1 MINIYFHE
9 VKKILNLLDKNSLK
23 ELKLLF
29 FLLFIGGFIESLSIG
44 ILIPFITFILE
55 GKESIEIFGIDQ
67 NILNTENI
75 YLFAIFAIIV
85 FLFKSIY
92 LTKLEFKSHKILKF
106 ISMNLTSRLFEI
118 YIKLK
123 YKNIISKNSS
133 IILRNLNSEIARFTG
148 GVLEPLIMISKNG
161 FLIIFLV
168 IFLLQVN
175 YKISILLLL
184 FAFFFI
190 LITKTLLKKILY
202 NFGLINQKYSGEQN
216 KIVTETF
223 QGLKFIKS
231 YGLEN
236 IFINNLK
243 KIIMNISTAGYKS
256 SAYRSLP
263 RIWIEFTAIFSIII
277 SGFVIFNI
285 SGDLKSFLITS
296 SIILL
301 ALLKILPAI
310 VAIINVIN
318 NYQNNKSSI
327 NLLKKEFDLINNKTN
342 FNYLEKIEN
351 LKDIEFNKKIKFQNI
366 HFKFDNDDK
375 ELLRGIDLEINRR
388 GDVIG
393 IFGESGSGKTT
404 LIDVLIGLHHPQKI
418 DCNIDGD
425 KISHN
430 INNFLKMNLF
440 GYVPQN
446 TFIFDDTI
454 QNNIL
459 LANNSEKNLKRFNE
473 VVREVELDD
482 LIFKLENRDKTIIGE
497 NGQFISGGQ
506 KQRIGIARALI
517 NNPKILIFDEATNSL
532 DAKLEENIFNLVKKM
547 SKKISIIIVSHNPN
561 IKKYCTK
568 TFRLVGGNLKN
579 IDE

>member
-1 MINIYFHE
+1 MLSGYLKE
-9 VKKILNLLDKNSLK
+9 VKKIFNLIDKKSLK

-29 FLLFIGGFIESLSIG
+29 FLLFIGGFVESLSIG
-44 ILIPFITFILE
+44 ILIPFITFMLKTE
-55 GKESIEIFGIDQ
+55 ESIRIFGIDQ
-67 NILNTENI
+67 NILTNENI
-75 YLFAIFAIIV
+75 FLFAIFTVLV

-106 ISMNLTSRLFEI
+106 VSMNLTSRLFEM
-118 YIKLK
+118 YVKLK

-133 IILRNLNSEIARFTG
+133 IILRNLTSEIARFTG

-168 IFLLQVN
+168 IFLFQVN

-184 FAFFFI
+184 FSFFFI
-190 LITKTLLKKILY
+190 LITKILLKKILY
-202 NFGLINQKYSGEQN
+202 DFGLINQKFSGEQN
-216 KIVTETF
+216 KIVKETF

-243 KIIMNISTAGYKS
+243 KIITNISTAGYKS
-256 SAYRSLP
+256 SAFKSLP
-263 RIWIEFTAIFSIII
+263 RIWIEFIVIFSIIL
-277 SGFVIFNI
+277 SGFIIFKI
-285 SGDLKSFLITS
+285 SGDLNSFLLTS

-301 ALLKILPAI
+301 ALLKILPAT

-327 NLLKKEFDLINNKTN
+327 NLLKEEFDLIKDKTN
-342 FNYLEKIEN
+342 FDNLETIEN
-351 LKDIEFNKKIKFQNI
+351 LKDIEFNKKIEFRNI
-366 HFKFDNDDK
+366 HFKFDNDNKD
-375 ELLRGIDLEINRR
+375 LLRGIDLKIQRK
-388 GDVIG
+388 GDIIG

-418 DCNIDGD
+418 DCNIDD
-425 KISHN
+425 EKISHN

-459 LANNSEKNLKRFNE
+459 LANDSEKNLKRLNK
-473 VVREVELDD
+473 VVREVELDN
-482 LIFKLENRDKTIIGE
+482 LISKLENRDKTIIGE

-532 DAKLEENIFNLVKKM
+532 DTKLEENIFSLVKKL
-547 SKKISIIIVSHNPN
+547 SNKISIVIISHNLS

-568 TFRLVGGNLKN
+568 IFRLKDGILQN

>member
-375 ELLRGIDLEINRR
+375 ELLRGLDLEINRR

-459 LANNSEKNLKRFNE
+459 L
-473 VVREVELDD
+473 D
-482 LIFKLENRDKTIIGE
+482 
-497 NGQFISGGQ
+497 
-506 KQRIGIARALI
+506 
-517 NNPKILIFDEATNSL
+517 
-532 DAKLEENIFNLVKKM
+532 
-547 SKKISIIIVSHNPN
+547 
-561 IKKYCTK
+561 
-568 TFRLVGGNLKN
+568 
-579 IDE
+579 